1 MNAPLLQPDY
11 VPVQHDTWATL
22 YRRQRDLLDDKAARL
37 YLDSLDAMDS
47 LTEVTIPRV
56 DAMTAQL
63 QSATGWGLEIVPGLI
78 PVDDFFTLL
87 ANRTFCTSTWVR
99 RPEQL
104 DYLEEPDMFHDT
116 FGHIPPLMDPEF
128 AAFMQRFGEIGEAL
142 RGRDDLVLR
151 LQRLYW
157 FFVEFG
163 FVEQNGL
170 PMVFGAGIM
179 SSHGETH
186 HAWDLRGDLRKFTLD
201 GIMSTPFTTTEIQTT
216 YFLIDD
222 VSEVIRQ
229 MNDWFAAL

>member
-1 MNAPLLQPDY
+1 MNAPSLQPQY
-11 VPVQHDTWATL
+11 NATQHDTWSTL
-22 YRRQRDLLDDKAARL
+22 YRRQRAFLDDKAAPL
-37 YLDSLDAMDS
+37 YLDCLDRMTS
-47 LTEVTIPRV
+47 LTEEEIPRV
-56 DAMTAQL
+56 DAMAAEL
-63 QSATGWGLEIVPGLI
+63 DRATGWSLEIVPGLI

-142 RGRDDLVLR
+142 RGRDDLVLK

-163 FVEQNGL
+163 FVEQKGM
-170 PMVFGAGIM
+170 PAVFGAGIM

-186 HAWDLRGDLRKFTLD
+186 HAWDLRTDLRKFTLE

-216 YFLIDD
+216 YFLIED
-222 VSEVIRQ
+222 VSEVIRE